1 LKEKLSNKKMPYK
14 IGIVD
19 TMFARVD
26 MFKIVKKVLED
37 SMEAGIKLE
46 RYTVP
51 GVKDLP
57 VACKK
62 LLEECDICMAL
73 GMPGDKPIDKTCA
86 HEASQGL
93 IQTQLMTNK
102 HIIEVFVHLDESKD
116 DKELFEIVKNRTYD
130 HTMNAVAL
138 LKGKEA
144 LTKKA
149 GKGIRQGKED
159 VGGYNGN

>member
-1 LKEKLSNKKMPYK
+1 MSKK

-26 MFKIVKKVLED
+26 MFSIAKKALDD
-37 SMEAGIKLE
+37 SMESGIKLE

-51 GVKDLP
+51 GIKDLP

-62 LLEECDICMAL
+62 LLEEHNCDICMAL
-73 GMPGDKPIDKTCA
+73 GMPGDKSIDKTCA

-93 IQTQLMTNK
+93 IQTQLQTNK
-102 HIIEVFVHLDESKD
+102 HITEVFIHLDEGKD
-116 DKELFEIVKNRTYD
+116 KKELLEITKNRTYD
-130 HTMNAVAL
+130 HTINTIKL

-144 LTKKA
+144 LSKNA
-149 GKGIRQGKED
+149 GKGIRQGKES
-159 VGGYNGN
+159 VGEIE

>member
-1 LKEKLSNKKMPYK
+1 MSYK
-14 IGIVD
+14 IGICD

-26 MFKIVKKVLED
+26 MFKIVKRAISD
-37 SMEAGIKLE
+37 SMEPIRTE

-57 VACKK
+57 IAAKK
-62 LLEECDICMAL
+62 LLEEYRCDIVVAL
-73 GMPGDKPIDKTCA
+73 GMPGDKPIDKQCA

-102 HIIEVFVHLDESKD
+102 HIIEVFVHLDEGKD
-116 DKELFEIVKNRTYD
+116 KKELLEITENRTYE
-130 HTMNAVAL
+130 HTMNAIAL
-138 LKGKEA
+138 LKGKET
-144 LTKKA
+144 LSRKA

-159 VGGYNGN
+159 MESIE

>member
-1 LKEKLSNKKMPYK
+1 MSKK
-14 IGIVD
+14 IGIAD

-26 MFKIVKKVLED
+26 MFRIVKKALED
-37 SMEAGIKLE
+37 SEEPGIKLQ

-62 LLEECDICMAL
+62 LLDRGCDVCMAL

-93 IQTQLMTNK
+93 INTQLLANK
-102 HIIEVFVHLDESKD
+102 HIIEVFVHLDEGKD
-116 DKELFEIVKNRTYD
+116 QKELLQIAENRTYD
-130 HTMNAVAL
+130 HTINAIAL
-138 LKGKEA
+138 LKGKS
-144 LTKKA
+144 LSNMA
-149 GKGIRQGKED
+149 GQGIRQGKEST
-159 VGGYNGN
+159 GGIL

>member
-1 LKEKLSNKKMPYK
+1 MPKK
-14 IGIVD
+14 IGIAD

-26 MFKIVKKVLED
+26 MFKIAKKALED
-37 SMEAGIKLE
+37 SMEPGIKVE

-62 LLEECDICMAL
+62 LLEHCDICMAL
-73 GMPGDKPIDKTCA
+73 GMPGDKSIDKTCA

-102 HIIEVFVHLDESKD
+102 HIIEVFVHLDEGKD
-116 DKELFEIVKNRTYD
+116 DKELLEIVKNRTYD
-130 HTMNAVAL
+130 HTMNVILLLEGGSAL
-138 LKGKEA
+138 QKR
-144 LTKKA
+144 A
-149 GKGIRQGKED
+149 GKGIRQGKEN
-159 VGGYNGN
+159 VGMI